1 MMLAENAN
9 DTYKV
14 ELRSQNN
21 SPLET
26 VSLNVGAITDNF
38 KDGKIT
44 LNGKTYSFVEA
55 RVIKK
60 SNPTDYTPISYVAV
74 YNGVTYYS
82 TNSITGSPLEE
93 GESIFV
99 ILKEDVSQYA
109 VNYKLFVDGDDK
121 TANISDYIT
130 LEGNETSV
138 DTGTSFSFLV
148 KPNKGFTV
156 TSVKQG
162 DTKLTADG
170 TKYSTNSITANTTVT
185 IELEEKKEAS
195 IRLNGS
201 NTTFVYNENTAYS
214 DPDRDWVIDQQFKTK
229 TKSLS
234 FELIGRLQY
243 SQNDRELNKVAVSL
257 HDGNTYSLSNKSIN
271 IPTKPDQSVETQLT
285 DDLKAI
291 VTKGHE
297 KEIIDKSAYSSYR
310 YTVTFSST
318 KNNIYDDIDIST
330 NFKDATNHELFVT
343 STVGV
348 STITCRD
355 DQDRDQPLDPANSNS
370 NFLTLT
376 AGKEYTFK
384 FRVLSGYIQDANKIS
399 VKGTVDG
406 ETLDKVEVKE
416 QSDGS
421 FSFKITAVQDKYDY
435 RIQVVAT
442 KSQYKLAYLDD
453 ETVIDSSSKLNA
465 GEQATITSK
474 KPRKDGYVFNGW
486 KIKGDPSKTI
496 YSSNEVVNIDDLISY
511 SSWDATDEV
520 SKITFEPTWLKADEA
535 KSVGYTVLVHFDD
548 GTPDKEYDARTAPN
562 KSVKVFKNELE
573 ATLKID
579 PDKYYLDSDQAFD
592 MNNVKDGDVLKVI
605 YHTRKE
611 LEVGDLSNVPYNGS
625 TQKLVPTVSAKD
637 NSSLV
642 KDKDYTVS
650 YSHGDYTNVTGKDL
664 TVTITGIGKYKGT
677 YTASYLIIKR
687 PVTLKSASLEKVYDG
702 TALVNGDTAL
712 EKEEGWVEG
721 EGATY
726 SFTGS
731 QTIVGSS
738 DNAFSFKLKNNTKEG
753 NYSITQKEGT
763 LTVTKQSI
771 VPDKEHPET
780 YKGIT
785 ISNPKDKVYTGK
797 DQTWVPEVK
806 DAKGNVLDSS
816 FYTVTYDKDDRTNV
830 TGKINVTIKGAKD
843 YKGEVTKTYQ
853 ITKCPVTLKS
863 ADATKTYDG
872 KALTNTSISVSGD
885 GFADDEG
892 AEYKV
897 TGTQTQ
903 VGHSA
908 NSFEYKLNENTLAS
922 NYDITKVVGT
932 LTVTP
937 KSIVPDGPD
946 TPEDEKTGI
955 TVTAPEDSKYD
966 GEKHKNKPTV
976 TDTKTDKVLV
986 EGKDYEL
993 SYSKDV
999 TNAGTVT
1006 VTVTGKGNYEG
1017 SFEVTYEITKRNVTL
1032 TSADATKTYDG
1043 KALTNTSISVS
1054 GDGFVEG
1061 EGAEYKVTGTQTQVG
1076 NSANEFEYTL
1086 NENTKDGNYSITKKV
1101 GTLTVTP
1108 KSIVPDGPDTPE
1120 DEKTGITVTAPEDS
1134 KYDGEKHKNK
1144 PTVTDTK
1151 TDKVLVEGKDY
1162 ELSYSKDVTN
1172 AGTVTV
1178 TVTGKG
1184 NYEGSFEVTYE
1195 ITKRNVT
1202 LTSADATKTY
1212 DGKAL
1217 TNTSISVS
1225 GDGFVEGE
1233 GAEYKVTGTQT
1244 QVGNSANEFEYTLN
1258 ENTLASNYDIT
1269 KVVGTLMVT
1278 AAPAPETPEKP
1289 SKQEKPAKPGKVK
1302 TGLQTNTGIL
1312 MVAGTLALAGLGV
1325 CVVLARRKRY

>member
-1 MMLAENAN
+1 MHKNLKKASAMILSLAMATQFGLTDSYYVNANYINANDQQSAVETNEASKSNVKDKDASTSFSMMLAENAN
-9 DTYKV
+9 GTYGV

-21 SPLET
+21 SSLGT
-26 VSLNVGAITDNF
+26 KLLNVGAITDNF

-55 RVIKK
+55 RVINS

-82 TNSITGSPLEE
+82 TNSITGSPLEVE
-93 GESIFV
+93 AGESIVV
-99 ILKEDVSQYA
+99 ILKEDVTQYT
-109 VNYKLFVDGDDK
+109 VNYKLIVDDVDK

-130 LEGNETSV
+130 LEGNETLV
-138 DTGTSFSFLV
+138 DTATSFSFLV
-148 KPNKGFTV
+148 KPKKGFTV
-156 TSVKQG
+156 TSVKQD

-185 IELEEKKEAS
+185 IALNEKKKAS
-195 IRLNGS
+195 IRLSGS
-201 NTTFVYNENTAYS
+201 NTTFTYKGITANS
-214 DPDRDWVIDQQFKTK
+214 DHSNWVIDQEFDTN
-229 TKSLS
+229 TNSLS
-234 FELIGRLQY
+234 FELIGRLEWTQEH
-243 SQNDRELNKVAVSL
+243 DRELNKVAVSL
-257 HDGNTYSLSNKSIN
+257 HDGSTYSLSKKSIN
-271 IPTKPDQSVETQLT
+271 IPTTPGQSVETQLT

-291 VTKGHE
+291 VTKGTERESIGNGAHSY
-297 KEIIDKSAYSSYR
+297 KYS
-310 YTVTFSST
+310 VTFSSR
-318 KNNIYDDIDIST
+318 NNIYDDIDIST
-330 NFKDATNHELFVT
+330 NFKDATNPELFVT

-348 STITCRD
+348 STIKCG
-355 DQDRDQPLDPANSNS
+355 DQNLDPANSNS
-370 NFLTLT
+370 NFLGLT
-376 AGKEYTFK
+376 SGKTYTFK
-384 FRVLSGYIQDANKIS
+384 FSVLSGYIPDASKIS

-406 ETLDKVEVKE
+406 KKLDNVKVTK

-421 FSFKITAVQDKYDY
+421 FSFKIKADQDKYDY
-435 RIQVVAT
+435 RIQVAAT
-442 KSQYKLAYLDD
+442 KSKYKLAYDAKG
-453 ETVIDSSSKLNA
+453 IDPSSELNA
-465 GEQATITSK
+465 GEHATITSK
-474 KPRKDGYVFNGW
+474 KPKKDNYVFNGW
-486 KIKGDPSKTI
+486 KIKGDPSGTI
-496 YSSNEVVNIDDLISY
+496 YSSKEVVNIDDLIAY
-511 SSWDATDEV
+511 SSWDAEDKV

-548 GTPDKEYDARTAPN
+548 GAPEKEYDARTAPN

-573 ATLKID
+573 ASLGID

-592 MNNVKDGDVLKVI
+592 MKNVKDGDVIVVT
-605 YHTRKE
+605 YHVRKD
-611 LEVGDLSNVPYNGS
+611 LEVGTLSNVSYNGS
-625 TQKLVPTVSAKD
+625 TQKLVPNVSAKD
-637 NSSLV
+637 NSSLEEG
-642 KDKDYTVS
+642 KDYTVS
-650 YSHGDYTNVTGKDL
+650 YGHGDYTNVTGKNL

-677 YTASYLIIKR
+677 YPVSYQIIKC

-702 TALVNGDTAL
+702 TELVNGDTAL
-712 EKEEGWVEG
+712 ETEEGWVKG
-721 EGATY
+721 EGAIY
-726 SFTGS
+726 SFTGT
-731 QTIVGSS
+731 QTNAGSS
-738 DNAFSFKLKNNTKEG
+738 KNAFTYTLKDNTKEG
-753 NYSITQKEGT
+753 NYSITKKE
-763 LTVTKQSI
+763 
-771 VPDKEHPET
+771 
-780 YKGIT
+780 
-785 ISNPKDKVYTGK
+785 
-797 DQTWVPEVK
+797 
-806 DAKGNVLDSS
+806 
-816 FYTVTYDKDDRTNV
+816 
-830 TGKINVTIKGAKD
+830 
-843 YKGEVTKTYQ
+843 
-853 ITKCPVTLKS
+853 
-863 ADATKTYDG
+863 
-872 KALTNTSISVSGD
+872 
-885 GFADDEG
+885 
-892 AEYKV
+892 
-897 TGTQTQ
+897 
-903 VGHSA
+903 
-908 NSFEYKLNENTLAS
+908 
-922 NYDITKVVGT
+922 GT

-955 TVTAPEDSKYD
+955 TVTAPEGSKYD

-1032 TSADATKTYDG
+1032 TSADASKTYDG
-1043 KALTNTSISVS
+1043 KALTNASISVS

-1120 DEKTGITVTAPEDS
+1120 DEKTGITVTAPEGS

-1202 LTSADATKTY
+1202 LTSADASKTY

-1217 TNTSISVS
+1217 TNASISVS

-1244 QVGNSANEFEYTLN
+1244 QVGKSANSFEYKLN

-1269 KVVGTLMVT
+1269 KVVGTLTVT
-1278 AAPAPETPEKP
+1278 AAPAPETP
-1289 SKQEKPAKPGKVK
+1289 EKPAKPGKVK

-1325 CVVLARRKRY
+1325 CVALARRKRY